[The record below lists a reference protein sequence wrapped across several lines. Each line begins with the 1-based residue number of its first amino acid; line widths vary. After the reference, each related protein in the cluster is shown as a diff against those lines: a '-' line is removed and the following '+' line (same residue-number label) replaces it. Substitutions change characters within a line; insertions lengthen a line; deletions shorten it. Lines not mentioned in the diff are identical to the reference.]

1 VPYDVWVETEP
12 GTTSRELWDGLL
24 SQRIPVSRIEDGS
37 VLALDQQRRPEWAGF
52 VGILSAGFTA
62 AAALTMLA
70 FILDAL
76 VGLRLRFVEFG
87 VLRAIGL
94 SMGQMAEIVS
104 ARQLLV
110 ALFGTSIGT
119 GVGVLVSYLY
129 VPHLAVGGSFG
140 GAVPPILV
148 RIAWSDI
155 VAVYVALLVA
165 LATITLSTVLMLRRA
180 RFFEAIKL
188 GQTT

>member
-1 VPYDVWVETEP
+1 
-12 GTTSRELWDGLL
+12 
-24 SQRIPVSRIEDGS
+24 
-37 VLALDQQRRPEWAGF
+37 
-52 VGILSAGFTA
+52 
-62 AAALTMLA
+62 
-70 FILDAL
+70 
-76 VGLRLRFVEFG
+76 LRFVEFG